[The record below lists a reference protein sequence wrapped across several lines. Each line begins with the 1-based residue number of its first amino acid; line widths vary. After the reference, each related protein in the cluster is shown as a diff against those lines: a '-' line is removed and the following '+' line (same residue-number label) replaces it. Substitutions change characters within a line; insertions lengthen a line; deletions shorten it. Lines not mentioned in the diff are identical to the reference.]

1 VGNDVGSDGNHPS
14 TKARHSRRS
23 FLKGAGKA
31 LLLVGGGGVAGSIVT
46 QMLQPEVSPR
56 VSFAPASATW
66 IHSVTIVDPVDGS
79 VTPKM
84 SIRINNGLIEA
95 ITPADQAPRES
106 SEQVIDGGDRFAVP
120 GYNDMH
126 VHAIQRDHPELGFAT
141 MLAEGVTGIRQMLGT
156 PTMLR
161 NRAEQ
166 RLALNEHAPRLLQ
179 MPGALLLPFNAA
191 TPEEVREQVSRQ
203 WDQGADFIKY
213 IQTSRDVFFAAV
225 EAAHKHGLQIAGHLP
240 PAVKMS
246 EAAVAGFNCMEHLGT
261 SDNLW
266 IECSRDAEKLWAE
279 KDKKNAMPSWIGEQ
293 GGELLVS
300 FATEWIIRNSLKI
313 SAEKLDLLDRALATY
328 DDGKANYLAEILVRE
343 NTWQSPTLVGSRGKY
358 RLDDPIYRT
367 DPWWSVESAE
377 KRQQNLEIIEEFS
390 KDSKKKVDVYHRYYE
405 ASLHT
410 VGLWHRAGVKF
421 LSGTDTSGR
430 TAGKS
435 LHLEFE
441 ELAKAGLSPLDI
453 LRSTTI
459 NPAGYLGRTEKMG
472 RVAQGMYADIVLLDA
487 DPLASVKNLRSVSM
501 VLRGG
506 HAYTA
511 GDLQARIAKLAGKSV
526 PPVAIP

>member
-1 VGNDVGSDGNHPS
+1 MGDDVGSNGNHSS
-14 TKARHSRRS
+14 TEARHSRRS

-46 QMLQPEVSPR
+46 QVLQPEVSSR
-56 VSFAPASATW
+56 VRFAPASATR

-106 SEQVIDGGDRFAVP
+106 SERIIEGGDRFAVP

-126 VHAIQRDHPELGFAT
+126 VHAIQRGHPELGFAT
-141 MLAEGVTGIRQMLGT
+141 MLAEGVTGMRQMLGT
-156 PTMLR
+156 PPMLR

-179 MPGALLLPFNAA
+179 MPGALLMPFNAT
-191 TPEEVREQVSRQ
+191 TPDEVREQVSQQ

-266 IECSRDAEKLWAE
+266 IECSRDAEQLWVE
-279 KDKKNAMPSWIGEQ
+279 KDKKNAIPSWIGEK
-293 GGELLVS
+293 GGELLLS
-300 FATEWIIRNSLKI
+300 FAIDWIIRNSLKI
-313 SAEKLDLLDRALATY
+313 SAEKLDLLGRALATY
-328 DDGKANYLAEILVRE
+328 DDGKANNLAEILVRE
-343 NTWQSPTLVGSRGKY
+343 NTWQSPTLVGTRSKY
-358 RLDDPIYRT
+358 RLDDAIYRT
-367 DPWWSVESAE
+367 DPWLSVESAE

-390 KDSKKKVDVYHRYYE
+390 KDSKRKLEVYHRYYE

-410 VGLWHRAGVKF
+410 VGLWHRAGVMF

-430 TAGKS
+430 MAGKS

-459 NPAGYLGRTEKMG
+459 NPARYLGRTEKMG
-472 RVAQGMYADIVLLDA
+472 RVAERMYADIVLLDA

-501 VLRGG
+501 VVRGG

-526 PPVAIP
+526 PPVTIP